1 MLLRYQYYRSKHVLY
16 QEVMPVVGGD
26 NPSSATRPILGHLP
40 SAQETRDEIAKAAL
54 HQLLS
59 CLLLPTTGAGSH
71 IQEDYVVRSDFTI

>member
-40 SAQETRDEIAKAAL
+40 SAQETRDEIAKSLA
-54 HQLLS
+54 
-59 CLLLPTTGAGSH
+59 PTSVVFVAPNNRRRVAHTGR
-71 IQEDYVVRSDFTI
+71 VRST